1 MRRVACVSYATGRLL
16 SQPQSRHRKGHIN
29 ALNSRYYSLVAHVSS
44 TEETDAT
51 DEINS
56 ILVYVC
62 DAVRS
67 RAQAQDPGD
76 EDPLAGHARPISTPD
91 RWTSRGRATE
101 TAKTVKARIMI
112 RIMTAMKYHRSLT
125 AWSAGLCRVG
135 SPTVATTLALGHRE
149 ELMCAAV
156 GHVSPAAACAWISCV
171 QHAALIRDMVI
182 MNLTGSPFVC
192 ANSLA
197 LILARFPDERVLN
210 CPVLWQT
217 SVG

>member
-149 ELMCAAV
+149 ELMC
-156 GHVSPAAACAWISCV
+156 VSHPRNTS
-171 QHAALIRDMVI
+171 
-182 MNLTGSPFVC
+182 
-192 ANSLA
+192 
-197 LILARFPDERVLN
+197 
-210 CPVLWQT
+210 QT
-217 SVG
+217 SPRSNLGSCRPRFTRSRLCLDQLRPACRADPGYGHHESHWQPLRLCE